1 MGARRWYRAR
11 TPCLFAFEVSL
22 KNPKA
27 LLIALALA
35 ILATSA
41 QCRYV
46 KQREI
51 TLLELTEPR
60 QVVVA
65 RQNIRE
71 GDRLDETMFEIQDI
85 PAKYV
90 QPKAIGEIDAVLGQI
105 AGAPISEGEQLMA
118 NKLLRANEAG
128 LAWKVSKRSRA
139 VAISVNE
146 VTAVGGHIRPRNF
159 VDVLGTFDFG
169 EGDKVEMR
177 TITLFQN
184 VWVLAVGSDLG
195 HPALVGG
202 EEDGARKSA
211 YKNNSYTI
219 SLALSPSDAQK
230 LVLAQSIGDLTLS
243 LRGRFEQE
251 KEVQLDA
258 ASVNN
263 TLGIKKQVRYRRNK
277 GFGVYGP
284 GGF

>member
-1 MGARRWYRAR
+1 
-11 TPCLFAFEVSL
+11 L
-22 KNPKA
+22 KNPKS

-35 ILATSA
+35 LLATSA

-46 KQREI
+46 KQREV

-71 GDRLDETMFEIQDI
+71 GERLDETTFEVQAI

-90 QPKAIGEIDAVLGQI
+90 QPKAIGEVDVVLGQI
-105 AGAPISEGEQLMA
+105 ASGPISEGEQLMA
-118 NKLLRANEAG
+118 NKLLRSNEAG
-128 LAWKVSKRSRA
+128 LAWKVSKGSRA
-139 VAISVNE
+139 VAMTVDE

-195 HPALVGG
+195 QPAVVGADTQSG
-202 EEDGARKSA
+202 SNMKMNGF
-211 YKNNSYTI
+211 TI
-219 SLALSPSDAQK
+219 SLALNPEDSQK
-230 LVLAQSIGDLTLS
+230 LVLAQSIGDLTLT
-243 LRGRFEQE
+243 LRGRFEDK
-251 KEVQLDA
+251 KEVVLQP
-258 ASVNN
+258 ASVNS
-263 TLGIKKQVRYRRNK
+263 TLGIKKQVRYRRSRS
-277 GFGVYGP
+277 FGVYGP

>member
-1 MGARRWYRAR
+1 
-11 TPCLFAFEVSL
+11 L

-46 KQREI
+46 KQREV

-60 QVVVA
+60 QVIVS

-71 GDRLDETMFEIQDI
+71 GDRLDETMFEVQAI

-105 AGAPISEGEQLMA
+105 ASAPISEGEQLMA

-139 VAISVNE
+139 VAIPVNE

-169 EGDKVEMR
+169 QDDKVEMR

-195 HPALVGG
+195 HPALVAG
-202 EEDGARKSA
+202 EAEQSGTTKD
-211 YKNNSYTI
+211 NNYTI
-219 SLALSPSDAQK
+219 SLALSPADAQK
-230 LVLAQSIGDLTLS
+230 LVLAQSIGDLTLT
-243 LRGRFEQE
+243 LRGRFETE
-251 KEVQLDA
+251 KQVQLDA
-258 ASVNN
+258 ASVNS
-263 TLGIKKQVRYRRNK
+263 TLGIKKQVRYRRNR

>member
-1 MGARRWYRAR
+1 M
-11 TPCLFAFEVSL
+11 

-35 ILATSA
+35 VLATTA

-46 KQREI
+46 EQREV

-60 QVVVA
+60 QVIVA

-71 GDRLDETMFEIQDI
+71 GDRLDETMFEVQEI

-105 AGAPISEGEQLMA
+105 SSAPISEGEQLMA

-139 VAISVNE
+139 VAIPVNE

-169 EGDKVEMR
+169 QDDKVEMR

-195 HPALVGG
+195 HPALVAGEAEQPGG
-202 EEDGARKSA
+202 ASI
-211 YKNNSYTI
+211 KNNNYTI
-219 SLALSPSDAQK
+219 SLALSPADAQK
-230 LVLAQSIGDLTLS
+230 LVLAQSIGDLTLT
-243 LRGRFEQE
+243 LRGRFETE
-251 KEVQLDA
+251 KQVELEA
-258 ASVNN
+258 ASVNS
-263 TLGIKKQVRYRRNK
+263 TLGIKKQVRYRRNR